1 MRLTL
6 LTAMAAA
13 AALSALTARAEIV
26 QFSAALSGA
35 AETPATASAG
45 KGTASVTLDTD
56 TRRVTWTIT
65 YAGLSGPATMAHFHG
80 PAAPG
85 ASAGVLIPVAGS
97 LASPIKGEADVD
109 DGQIGD
115 LRAGL
120 WYVNIHTAQ
129 NPKGEIRGQ
138 LQEAK

>member
-138 LQEAK
+138 LQQAK